1 MRIIESLR
9 KTDESVLTGEL
20 DDENIRTHGKR
31 YNFAERKNMAYM
43 GTVMSSGRGTGVV
56 VRTGMLTE
64 LGKIASDIASAETP
78 KTPLELKLESLGK
91 FLTYIAFV
99 VAVLLISLKVIVS
112 LGVENINWRDLI
124 LEQVIIA
131 IAIVVAI
138 VPEGLPII
146 LVTTLAIG
154 MRNMAR
160 HKAIVRR
167 MKAVETLGSTTVI
180 CTDKTGTLTKN
191 QMTRLIFPYFMTD
204 LMLQVRDFIQKVKYI
219 SRGMRM
225 MNRY

>member
-1 MRIIESLR
+1 M
-9 KTDESVLTGEL
+9 
-20 DDENIRTHGKR
+20 EN
-31 YNFAERKNMAYM
+31 F
-43 GTVMSSGRGTGVV
+43 
-56 VRTGMLTE
+56 
-64 LGKIASDIASAETP
+64 
-78 KTPLELKLESLGK
+78 
-91 FLTYIAFV
+91 FTYIAFV

-112 LGVENINWRDLI
+112 LGIENINWRDLV

-180 CTDKTGTLTKN
+180 CTDKTGTLT
-191 QMTRLIFPYFMTD
+191 
-204 LMLQVRDFIQKVKYI
+204 VKE
-219 SRGMRM
+219 S
-225 MNRY
+225 NDCD